1 MNQRTLTLSVA
12 VAANFTPDLVRPAVA
27 HWLGELGI
35 SHAIEIAPYN
45 QLFQEL
51 IDPASLF
58 GRARAG
64 INVAL
69 IRLGEWARRE
79 GEGHA
84 RLGAEDESSEA
95 LARNVDELVHL
106 ASAYARR
113 EGAAPLLVIL
123 CPEPPATRDDATRS
137 KIFADAERRITASL
151 GAVSGALVVGSEALL
166 AAYPAAI
173 YDDPA
178 SDELGHIP
186 YTQTF
191 FSAIG
196 TVVAR
201 KIRAYVEPPHKVF
214 ALDCDNTIWSGVVG
228 EDGAA
233 GVVIDAGREA
243 IQRFAIAQ
251 HEAGVLLCLA
261 SKNVADD
268 VDEVFRAR
276 TMPLEARH
284 IIASRV
290 NWQPKSSNLRELARE
305 LNLGLDSFVF
315 VDDSR
320 VECAEVRAGCP
331 DVLTIELPAESALAA
346 TTVANIWAFDRW
358 KITAEDRNRGE
369 LYRQNVARD
378 RTLRAAPSMDE
389 FLASLELRI
398 TVAPPTPAEIPRTAQ
413 LTFRTNQFNT
423 TTVRRDEAALAE
435 RIAAGTIEAL
445 AVTVSDRFGDYGL
458 VGVALFDVDVDR
470 DAIRADTFLLSCRVL
485 QRGVEHRMVA
495 RLGEIALSRGLA
507 HVTLP
512 FVPTAKNQPARD
524 FLRSIGDEHVE
535 AGPAGAFLVRLPAAV
550 AAALVYRPSPSP
562 SPSTSGSPDAP
573 EAANAAVDDAPR
585 PTTSG
590 ATAPAAS
597 RHALF
602 ERLAREV
609 HTAEQIQAIVQPD
622 RGLRRRPEG
631 APPMVRARDALEH
644 ELARLC
650 ERVLGVQ
657 PVGVTDDLF
666 LDFGADSLA
675 GVRLAKE
682 IGVELGHR
690 VEVGVVL
697 EARTVERLARAIRGE
712 TDGAAQATSKTL
724 YTYRSGG
731 DKRPLF
737 LVRPASSSGGSLSY
751 VALAR
756 SLDRARPLHTF
767 LNRPLLDGG
776 APYASIEAMADEY
789 IAAMRDVQPRGP
801 YLLAGWCFGGKIAFE
816 MANRLVAAGEEVAA
830 LVLFDTLPPATPFE
844 RLVQAT
850 ERVTKRA
857 SLALYRRFPRVVDTR
872 TWKRLARSV
881 GSIRAGREKSLATRF
896 QALAY
901 WAPDVDDVAQIEFSF
916 PRMFDGAELG
926 RMSPEARWEH
936 VFAALKTRSSDG
948 SFDGA
953 ISGVIVRRGY
963 SALAWDHQLDA
974 AYAPTWSYPGAVHLF
989 TVRGG
994 RARGKAW
1001 QKLCARPLEARE
1013 FPIDVTARITDAH
1026 NAMMQSE
1033 NVPLF
1038 ADAFNQ
1044 VLDAAD
1050 AADAAAAAD
1059 AAVAARRR

>member
-1 MNQRTLTLSVA
+1 MNQRTLTLKIA

-35 SHAIEIAPYN
+35 AHAIEIAPYN

-58 GRARAG
+58 GRTRAG

-69 IRLGEWARRE
+69 VRLGEWARRE

-84 RLGAEDESSEA
+84 RRRAEGESSEA
-95 LARNVDELVHL
+95 LGRNVDELINL

-113 EGAAPLLVIL
+113 EGAAPLLVIV
-123 CPEPPATRDDATRS
+123 CPEPPATRADPARAE
-137 KIFADAERRITASL
+137 IFADAERRITAAL
-151 GAVSGALVVGSEALL
+151 GAVAGALAVGSEALL
-166 AAYPAAI
+166 AAYFTAI
-173 YDDPA
+173 YDDPE

-186 YTQTF
+186 YTQAF

-196 TVVAR
+196 TVIAR
-201 KIRAYVEPPHKVF
+201 KIRAYVEPPHKVL

-233 GVVIDAGREA
+233 GVIIDAGREA
-243 IQRFAIAQ
+243 IQRFAVAQ
-251 HEAGVLLCLA
+251 HEAGVLVCLA
-261 SKNVADD
+261 SKNVAED
-268 VDEVFRAR
+268 VDEVFRTR

-284 IIASRV
+284 VIASRV
-290 NWQPKSSNLRELARE
+290 NWEPKSRNLRELAQE

-331 DVLTIELPAESALAA
+331 DVLTIELPAGSDLAA
-346 TTVANIWAFDRW
+346 RTLANVWAFDRW
-358 KITAEDRNRGE
+358 KITAEDRKRGE
-369 LYRQNVARD
+369 LYRQNLDRD

-413 LTFRTNQFNT
+413 LTFRTNQLNT
-423 TTVRRDEAALAE
+423 TTVRRDEAALASLL
-435 RIAAGTIEAL
+435 AAGTIEAL

-458 VGVALFDVDVDR
+458 VGVALFDIDTGSDSTS
-470 DAIRADTFLLSCRVL
+470 IRADTFLLSCRVL

-495 RLGEIALSRGLA
+495 RLGEIARERGLGS
-507 HVTLP
+507 VTLP

-524 FLRSIGDEHVE
+524 FLRSLGDDHVE
-535 AGPAGAFLVRLPAAV
+535 AGLAGAFTVRLPAAE
-550 AAALVYRPSPSP
+550 AAALVYRPTAASPH
-562 SPSTSGSPDAP
+562 
-573 EAANAAVDDAPR
+573 EAANPAVDDAPR

-590 ATAPAAS
+590 DTAPTAS

-622 RGLRRRPEG
+622 RGLRQRPEG
-631 APPMVRARDALEH
+631 APPRVPARDALEH

-650 ERVLGVQ
+650 EQVLAVQ
-657 PVGVTDDLF
+657 PIGVTDDLF

-682 IGVELGHR
+682 IDVELGHR

-712 TDGAAQATSKTL
+712 PDAAAQATSKTL

-731 DKRPLF
+731 SRRPLF

-751 VALAR
+751 IALAR
-756 SLDRARPLHTF
+756 SLDRERPLHTF
-767 LNRPLLDGG
+767 LNRPLLDGD

-789 IAAMRDVQPRGP
+789 IAALRTVQPRGP
-801 YLLAGWCFGGKIAFE
+801 YLLAGWCLGGKVAFE
-816 MANRLVAAGEEVAA
+816 MANRLVAAGEEIAA
-830 LVLFDTLPPATPFE
+830 LVLFDTLPPATRIE
-844 RLVQAT
+844 KLLQAT

-857 SLALYRRFPRVVDTR
+857 SLAVYRRFPRVVDTQ
-872 TWKRLARSV
+872 TWKRVARSV
-881 GSIRAGREKSLATRF
+881 TYIRAGREKSLAARF
-896 QALAY
+896 QGLAY

-916 PRMFDGAELG
+916 PRMFDRAELR

-936 VFAALKTRSSDG
+936 VFAALKKRSSDG
-948 SFDGA
+948 SFDGE
-953 ISGVIVRRGY
+953 ISGMTMRRGY
-963 SALAWDHQLDA
+963 SALAWDHRLDA
-974 AYAPTWSYPGAVHLF
+974 AYAPTWSYPGSVHLF

-994 RARGKAW
+994 AARGQAW
-1001 QKLCARPLEARE
+1001 QKLCARPIVARE
-1013 FPIDVTARITDAH
+1013 FPIDITSRIIDPH
-1026 NAMMQSE
+1026 NAMMQRE

-1044 VLDAAD
+1044 VLDTAD
-1050 AADAAAAAD
+1050 TAL
-1059 AAVAARRR
+1059 AARGR